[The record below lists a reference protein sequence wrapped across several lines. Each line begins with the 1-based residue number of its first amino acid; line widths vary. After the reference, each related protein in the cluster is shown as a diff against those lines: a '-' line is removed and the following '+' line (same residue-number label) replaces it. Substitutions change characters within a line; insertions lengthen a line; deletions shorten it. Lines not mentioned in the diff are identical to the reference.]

1 MRLAEEGF
9 PDAGPS
15 PLSRGIPAPPPGSPT
30 PTRIIPALAGNTPS
44 PAPHATTGPDHPRSR
59 GEYWPSIT
67 TVAIVSG
74 SSPHSRGIREATPPG
89 EAPSGIIPALAG
101 NTGQRRRPRWRGGD
115 HPRSRGEYAI
125 RTVADKLV
133 YGSSP
138 LSRGIP
144 GQPVLRA
151 LGRGIIPALAGNTL
165 RDLLRV
171 GLNQDHP
178 RSRGEYSRRPE
189 PSLAGWGSSP
199 LSRGILKCAILKTS
213 RSGIIPALAGNTG
226 IVYWTQPVRA
236 DHPRSRGEY

>member
-115 HPRSRGEYAI
+115 HPRSRGEY
-125 RTVADKLV
+125 
-133 YGSSP
+133 
-138 LSRGIP
+138 
-144 GQPVLRA
+144 
-151 LGRGIIPALAGNTL
+151 
-165 RDLLRV
+165 
-171 GLNQDHP
+171 
-178 RSRGEYSRRPE
+178 SRRPE

-213 RSGIIPALAGNTG
+213 RSGIIPALAGNTKEKQMSKITLDG
-226 IVYWTQPVRA
+226 SSPL
-236 DHPRSRGEY
+236 SRGIRRSTGECCFSLRIIPALAGNTGRPFQRP

>member
-151 LGRGIIPALAGNTL
+151 LGRGIIPALAGNTEV
-165 RDLLRV
+165 RDLEDVEV
-171 GLNQDHP
+171 GDHP
-178 RSRGEYSRRPE
+178 RSRGEYRDCVLDP
-189 PSLAGWGSSP
+189 AGEGGSSP
-199 LSRGILKCAILKTS
+199 LSRGILGHRDPSIGDE
-213 RSGIIPALAGNTG
+213 GIIPALAGNT
-226 IVYWTQPVRA
+226 
-236 DHPRSRGEY
+236 SRHQR

>member
-115 HPRSRGEYAI
+115 HPRSRGEYMI
-125 RTVADKLV
+125 TSSMPTPIP
-133 YGSSP
+133 GSSP
-138 LSRGIP
+138 LSRGIHD
-144 GQPVLRA
+144 GVDIVEYFR
-151 LGRGIIPALAGNTL
+151 RIIPALAGNTAP
-165 RDLLRV
+165 RPSRPRA
-171 GLNQDHP
+171 NPDHP
-178 RSRGEYSRRPE
+178 RSRGEY
-189 PSLAGWGSSP
+189 
-199 LSRGILKCAILKTS
+199 
-213 RSGIIPALAGNTG
+213 
-226 IVYWTQPVRA
+226 Q
-236 DHPRSRGEY
+236 GETNVQDYP